1 MEALATKA
9 TNRVAAIFLSLLAVG
24 CGGGGSGGET
34 NAALP
39 VAIDLK
45 ISKSE
50 TYQNDSVELTWS
62 SSSGA
67 SCSGSG
73 DWGGS
78 KSANGTETVEAS
90 AVGEYSF
97 TLACSRSSN
106 SATQTVELLVLEEL
120 QIGYSDF
127 RVELSEDDSKEF
139 DVASATTNR
148 EPLTPL
154 AYTVNKGPSYGTIV
168 LNEGIAVYEAQAN
181 FFGEDTIEI
190 SVFGENQTAI
200 ASVTIAVTAVND
212 PPSLN
217 VEYPSLYSSDAH
229 ALILSGTTLDFPYSV
244 SDPDTS
250 MGELT
255 IFVTIN
261 GEVFPLEVL
270 EDVLRVSLG
279 ENFYAGLKSFNFSV
293 SDGISEA
300 SSRLELWLLRNLS
313 DSSSGPRV
321 NQLLGNIEDP
331 LRDFN
336 YLVVF
341 DDIAP
346 GAIRN
351 AGYEALTYYI
361 GGFLA
366 DFDSR
371 RQGLI
376 NATFNVY
383 VIDFPA
389 GISSGLNINTGCYDA
404 SPETYCAEEAQESAN
419 ELISGL
425 TEFSNVTIDAISI
438 ITGLDGRG
446 VNLGTVNV
454 QPLLGV
460 ADGSFAGPNRL
471 LKTLKHEFGHA
482 FQSLGD
488 HYTSDYL
495 LEDDAGQKLIDMS
508 DGIETLDAYSV
519 DISLEE
525 NPTAVKWRH
534 HFNEDGSIPGLDSQ
548 VGEDAR
554 SIGYWSGCYYHAER
568 CFRSSYNSIMNNL
581 GVYAEELAFDL
592 DRTQFDHVKFDDV
605 GAEAFA
611 LAVLQQQGINSIDVE
626 LDENGDLLVGHKLQ
640 IPSTLFAIDWY
651 IDGVRVEDWA
661 TVSATKLGGADLND
675 EDGNPLVERI
685 RVSKKG
691 PGESSNVAYRA
702 RALSSTPLIVVKD
715 EIDTYGDVYLGSLS
729 SQSGLWVCN
738 QNNTSWAGA
747 ETTYCHSTLTIR
759 FSDGW
764 HYSPDWN
771 NKLEL
776 LEQRAD
782 DIYFYYEDSGLG
794 SQFFINWGFYQ

>member
-1 MEALATKA
+1 MEAMAIKA
-9 TNRVAAIFLSLLAVG
+9 SNRVAAIFLSLLAVG
-24 CGGGGSGGET
+24 CGGGGAGGET
-34 NAALP
+34 SAALP

-67 SCSGSG
+67 SCSASG

-78 KSANGTETVEAS
+78 KSVNGAETVEAS
-90 AVGEYSF
+90 DVGEYSF
-97 TLACSRSSN
+97 TLACSNSSN
-106 SATQTVELLVLEEL
+106 SATQTVELTVLEEL
-120 QIGYSDF
+120 QIAYSDF

-139 DVASATTNR
+139 DVAKATTNR
-148 EPLTPL
+148 EPLTAL
-154 AYTVNKGPSYGTIV
+154 AYTVNKGPSYGTIA
-168 LNEGIAVYEAQAN
+168 LNEGTAVYEAKAD
-181 FFGEDTIEI
+181 FFGEDTIEM
-190 SVFGENQTAI
+190 SVSGENQTAT
-200 ASVTIAVTAVND
+200 ASVTISVTAVDD

-217 VEYPSLYSSDAH
+217 VQYPSLYSSDAN

-250 MGELT
+250 MDELT
-255 IFVTIN
+255 IAVTIN
-261 GEVFPLEVL
+261 GEIFPLQVL

-279 ENFYAGLKSFNFSV
+279 ENFYAGLKSLKFSV
-293 SDGISEA
+293 SDGTSEA
-300 SSRLELWLLRNLS
+300 NSTLELWLVRNLS
-313 DSSSGPRV
+313 DTSSGPRV

-331 LRDFN
+331 MRDFN

-341 DDIAP
+341 DDIGP
-346 GAIRN
+346 GAVRN

-371 RQGLI
+371 RQALI
-376 NATFNVY
+376 DATFNVY

-389 GISSGLNINTGCYDA
+389 GISSGLNIKIGCYDA
-404 SPETYCAEEAQESAN
+404 SPDTYCAEEAQESADT
-419 ELISGL
+419 LVSGL
-425 TEFSNVTIDAISI
+425 SDFSNLSIDAISI
-438 ITGLDGRG
+438 ITALDGRG

-460 ADGSFAGPNRL
+460 VDGSFSGPNRL

-482 FQSLGD
+482 FQRLGD
-488 HYTSDYL
+488 HYTSDFL
-495 LEDDAGQKLIDMS
+495 LEDDAGKKLIDMS
-508 DGIETLDAYSV
+508 DGIETLDAYSI

-525 NPTAVKWRH
+525 NPEAVKWKH
-534 HFNEDGSIPGLDSQ
+534 HFNGDSSIPGLDSQ

-554 SIGYWSGCYYHAER
+554 SIGYWSGCYYHDER

-581 GVYAEELAFDL
+581 GVYADELAFDR

-611 LAVLQQQGINSIDVE
+611 LAVLQQQGINSINVE

-661 TVSATKLGGADLND
+661 AVSATKLSGADLKD
-675 EDGNPLVERI
+675 ENGSFLVERI

-691 PGESSNVAYRA
+691 PGEYSNVAYRA
-702 RALSSTPLIVVKD
+702 RALASSSLIIVKD
-715 EIDTYGDVYLGSLS
+715 EIDTYADVYLGALS
-729 SQSGLWVCN
+729 SRSGLWVCDE
-738 QNNTSWAGA
+738 NNTSWTGA
-747 ETTYCHSTLTIR
+747 ETTYCNSTLSIR
-759 FSDGW
+759 FADGW